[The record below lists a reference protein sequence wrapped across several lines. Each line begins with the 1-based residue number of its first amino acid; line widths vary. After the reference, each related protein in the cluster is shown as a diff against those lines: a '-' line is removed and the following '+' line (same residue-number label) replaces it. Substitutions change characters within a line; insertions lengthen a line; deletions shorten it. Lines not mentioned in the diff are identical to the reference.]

1 MVGVLGWMG
10 RISIFPLWGLWKGY
24 LGLWWAFDDATLLG
38 LGRPRELKTSAVPP
52 VDKPA
57 DQAKSFEVVDTSERT
72 ARPKWLLLSG
82 FVSSLLISGG
92 LGLGAM
98 ALRAA
103 GHVSPERG
111 VVLWGVGTLL
121 GAVGTILAVRHTH
134 RQRIQQKRVS
144 PVRAAKATCEKAI
157 RHAWGAAR
165 TGVTKAVVETAANP
179 KVRDR
184 VRCARDVAGRAAANA
199 WTVCRGRGAA
209 VWKALREG
217 RPSPKPTSAAS

>member
-1 MVGVLGWMG
+1 MAGVLGWMG

-38 LGRPRELKTSAVPP
+38 LGRQRELKTSAVPP

-57 DQAKSFEVVDTSERT
+57 DQARSFEFVDTSERT

-111 VVLWGVGTLL
+111 AVLWGVGTML

-134 RQRIQQKRVS
+134 RQRILQKRAS
-144 PVRAAKATCEKAI
+144 PVQAAKEMCRRVI
-157 RHAWGAAR
+157 GAACASV
-165 TGVTKAVVETAANP
+165 TQTVTKAVAETAANP
-179 KVRDR
+179 R
-184 VRCARDVAGRAAANA
+184 VRGRVLHVSEGARRAAGTA
-199 WTVCRGRGAA
+199 WAACKGRGTA

-217 RPSPKPTSAAS
+217 HGNPKPTGAA